1 MWPVVGVSDREP
13 LFAASVPSAEVA
25 RVLNSALAFC
35 PRGSPIPLLRLAF
48 TRTRLGVLGTDCY
61 TVGTDSADVD
71 QWAGLVETAT
81 VWIDREAA
89 GAIEE
94 AARKDMVPKTQAPHD
109 APDGRGVGMFL
120 YYPDDA
126 LVFRP
131 QLKGADVSAKDL
143 TGRYGPVMT
152 PSGMKTPDGVWNAC
166 DGLLERLGRRR
177 DPLAFNPDYLSRLK
191 KVRTPGT
198 ELAIADFFFDQD
210 ADLRVLAKVGS
221 RFVGAIM
228 TIDRQVAA
236 TSDKVNEQGGL
247 W

>member
-1 MWPVVGVSDREP
+1 MSDREP
-13 LFAASVPSAEVA
+13 LFAAAVPSAEVA

-35 PRGSPIPLLRLAF
+35 PRGSPVPLVRLEF
-48 TRTRLGVLGTDCY
+48 TRDRLGVLGTDCY
-61 TVGTDSADVD
+61 TVGTDCTDVD
-71 QWAGLVETAT
+71 RWASLVDSHT

-89 GAIEE
+89 EPSRKRP
-94 AARKDMVPKTQAPHD
+94 ARTRSPRPGHRTTHPTAEVSARSRTSP
-109 APDGRGVGMFL
+109 G
-120 YYPDDA
+120 DA

-131 QLKGADVSAKDL
+131 QLNGADVSAKDL

-152 PSGMKTPDGVWNAC
+152 PSGMRTPDGVWTAC
-166 DGLLERLGRRR
+166 DDLLERPGRRR

-198 ELAIADFFFDQD
+198 EIPIADFYFDED
-210 ADLRVLAKVGS
+210 ADLRVLIKLGS
-221 RFVGAIM
+221 RFRGAVM

-236 TSDKVNEQGGL
+236 TNDKVSEQEGL